1 MVLSDNPPANAISLL
16 SAISEYAF
24 IEPDSPTIDEDI
36 KKRLRN
42 DLIVCALCGEDPE
55 RTRLVLLEHATADIR
70 RQLSNGWLKAWGR
83 IGSILAP
90 LDEIP
95 AHAWSLWTK
104 IDWSGRR
111 VTLQSGETFFDVEVA
126 PVEAAITAQAT
137 QASAMTKSVGFSMAC
152 ASAWY
157 LQWVAKHERLGR
169 IPSRDE
175 DYKAAKDRFSAA
187 ITHEAMRDL
196 RGEYA
201 PEHWKAAGRRPKT
214 A

>member
-1 MVLSDNPPANAISLL
+1 VVPSDNPPANAISLL

-24 IEPDSPTIDEDI
+24 IDPDSPTIDEDI
-36 KKRLRN
+36 KKSLRN

-95 AHAWSLWTK
+95 AHAWGPWTK

-137 QASAMTKSVGFSMAC
+137 QAAMTKSVGFSMAC
-152 ASAWY
+152 ARAWY
-157 LQWVAKHERLGR
+157 LQWVAENERLGW

-175 DYKAAKDRFSAA
+175 DYKAAKERFPA

-196 RGEYA
+196 RGKEA
-201 PEHWKAAGRRPKT
+201 PEHWKAPGRRPKT

>member
-1 MVLSDNPPANAISLL
+1 MVPSDNAISLL

-24 IEPDSPTIDEDI
+24 IDPDSLTIDEDI

-55 RTRLVLLEHATADIR
+55 RTRLALHATADIR
-70 RQLSNGWLKAWGR
+70 RQLSKGWLKAWGR

-95 AHAWSLWTK
+95 AHAWSPWTK
-104 IDWSGRR
+104 IDWSGGR

-137 QASAMTKSVGFSMAC
+137 QAAMTKSVGFSMAC
-152 ASAWY
+152 ARAWY
-157 LQWVAKHERLGR
+157 LQWVAKNERLGR

-175 DYKAAKDRFSAA
+175 DYKAAKDRFSA